1 MGMKRHNKSKPWQP
15 LGFPRG
21 RHEGIYF
28 RRLTFHERIC
38 FRRLTFH
45 EGICFRLTFIDARL
59 KSLKCRR
66 ASVQR
71 YTQRSPLSTHFECIS
86 ESKLG
91 IKARVFKR
99 DRHTLRFCQGFRVHG
114 VRTGNKAHRIGFA
127 SVELP
132 FCRVEHDEQP
142 ISVAHKGYSNLSCG
156 TAHGAAFELVCLVG
170 GCDCPRTDS
179 DGLAVSRLGN
189 RRSGKKNRGQKGKWR
204 SHCSLLCR
212 ALSSVFRIPAGRSRG
227 SLLGVR
233 SRSCVATPSIDA
245 WWLVRLWQSVVA
257 RRSAVI

>member
-1 MGMKRHNKSKPWQP
+1 MTRHNKSKPKQP

-21 RHEGIYF
+21 RHEG
-28 RRLTFHERIC
+28 IC

-71 YTQRSPLSTHFECIS
+71 YTQRSSLSTHFECIS

-99 DRHTLRFCQGFRVHG
+99 DGHTLRFCQGFRVHG
-114 VRTGNKAHRIGFA
+114 VRTGNKADRIGFA

-142 ISVAHKGYSNLSCG
+142 ISVAHKGYSKLTCG
-156 TAHGAAFELVCLVG
+156 TAHCAAFELVRLVG
-170 GCDCPRTDS
+170 GCDCPGTDS

-189 RRSGKKNRGQKGKWR
+189 RRSGKKYREQKGK
-204 SHCSLLCR
+204 
-212 ALSSVFRIPAGRSRG
+212 
-227 SLLGVR
+227 
-233 SRSCVATPSIDA
+233 
-245 WWLVRLWQSVVA
+245 
-257 RRSAVI
+257 